1 MKSNAGS
8 YFAAV
13 TKSGSQT
20 PDSSRD
26 NPKTIGSPIILRP
39 IVDAA
44 FYISYDSGLHFPTML
59 NSHPLCPHLQFKDEF
74 FIFLKQ

>member
-1 MKSNAGS
+1 MKSDAGS

-26 NPKTIGSPIILRP
+26 NPKTIGSPITLRP
-39 IVDAA
+39 TLTTRAS
-44 FYISYDSGLHFPTML
+44 ISQR
-59 NSHPLCPHLQFKDEF
+59 C
-74 FIFLKQ
+74 

>member
-20 PDSSRD
+20 PDSSRA
-26 NPKTIGSPIILRP
+26 NPETTGSPI
-39 IVDAA
+39 
-44 FYISYDSGLHFPTML
+44 T
-59 NSHPLCPHLQFKDEF
+59 LCPA
-74 FIFLKQ
+74 I

>member
-1 MKSNAGS
+1 MKSNARS

-26 NPKTIGSPIILRP
+26 NPETTGSLI
-39 IVDAA
+39 
-44 FYISYDSGLHFPTML
+44 T
-59 NSHPLCPHLQFKDEF
+59 LCPA
-74 FIFLKQ
+74 I